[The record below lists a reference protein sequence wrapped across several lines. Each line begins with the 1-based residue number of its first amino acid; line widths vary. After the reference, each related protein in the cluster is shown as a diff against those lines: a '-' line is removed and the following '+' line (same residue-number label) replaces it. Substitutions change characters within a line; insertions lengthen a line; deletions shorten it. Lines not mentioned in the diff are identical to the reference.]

1 MSTQAPKI
9 LIVGGVAGGASAATR
24 ARRMNEHAE
33 IIMFEKDTHIS
44 FANCG
49 LPYHIGEEIADR
61 EKLLVAKPKLFHDR
75 FNIAV
80 RTRHE
85 VTAINRQAKTITV
98 LNRDTDESYEESY
111 DKLILAPGATPLVPP
126 IPGADAKH
134 VYTLRNV
141 EDTDRVKAHIDQNK
155 PQAAVII
162 GGGYIGLE
170 VVEQL
175 VHRGVPTA
183 LVEREKQILPLMDHE
198 MVQPLEQALRDHGV
212 KMHLADGIKSIKTN
226 ADGEAVGVELDSGT
240 VVDADFVLLGIGVRP
255 STKLAEDAGLSLG
268 ETRGVKVNEFG
279 QTSDPD
285 IYCVGDA
292 VEYQYAPA
300 GKWMRVAL
308 AGPANRAGR
317 LAGEHAATGASAKM
331 QPVMGTAIVRVFEL
345 TAGMTGLSMKAAERF
360 NIDANAVT
368 IIANHH
374 VGYYPDAKPVTLK
387 LVYDPT
393 TGKVLGA
400 QATGEAGIDKR
411 IDVVATAMH
420 FGGDVRQLAG
430 VDLAY
435 APPFGAAK
443 DPIHMAAFTAC
454 NALDGVFDGVLQ
466 PDADLSE
473 YQVVDVRTDKEVA
486 TKPIPN
492 ASHAV
497 HLEIET
503 LRERLQELDPSK
515 PTAVICA
522 SGVRSYIGTR
532 ILKQHGFDNVFQL
545 SGGQTLRARAFT
557 SE

>member
-1 MSTQAPKI
+1 MSMQAPRL

-33 IIMFEKDTHIS
+33 IIIFEKDTHVS

-49 LPYHIGEEIADR
+49 LPYHLGEEIQDR
-61 EKLLVAKPKLFHDR
+61 EKLLVAKPKLFRDR
-75 FNIAV
+75 FNIDV

-85 VTAINRQAKTITV
+85 VTAIDRQTKTITI
-98 LNRDTDESYEESY
+98 LDRDANQTYEEPY

-141 EDTDRVKAHIDQNK
+141 EDTDTIKAHIDSRK
-155 PQAAVII
+155 TKSAVVI

-175 VHRGVPTA
+175 VHRDVPTA
-183 LVEREKQILPLMDHE
+183 LVERENQILPLMDKE
-198 MVQPLEQALRDHGV
+198 MVQPLEQTLREHGV
-212 KMHLADGIKSIKTN
+212 KLHLADGIKAIRTN
-226 ADGEAVGVELDSGT
+226 DAGEATGVELESET
-240 VVDADFVLLGIGVRP
+240 VIDTDFVLMGIGVRP
-255 STKLAEDAGLSLG
+255 NTQLAEAAGLELG
-268 ETRGVKVNEFG
+268 QTRGVKVNEFG

-292 VEYQYAPA
+292 VEYHYAPTDT
-300 GKWMRVAL
+300 WMRVAL

-317 LAGEHAATGASAKM
+317 LAGEHAATGKSAAM

-345 TAGMTGLSMKAAERF
+345 TAAMTGLSMKSAKRF
-360 NIDANAVT
+360 NTPASAVT

-374 VGYYPDAKPVTLK
+374 VGYYPGARPVTLK
-387 LVYDPT
+387 LVYDPG
-393 TGKVLGA
+393 TGRILGA
-400 QATGEAGIDKR
+400 QAIGEAGIDKR

-420 FGGDVRQLAG
+420 FGSDVRQLAG
-430 VDLAY
+430 LDLAY

-454 NALDGVFDGVLQ
+454 NQLDGVFDGVLQ
-466 PDADLSE
+466 PDADLSDF
-473 YQVVDVRTDKEVA
+473 QVIDVRTDKEVA
-486 TKPIPN
+486 TKPIPA
-492 ASHAV
+492 ASHAI
-497 HLEIET
+497 HIEIEH
-503 LRERLQELDPSK
+503 LREHLQTLDKSR
-515 PTAVICA
+515 PTVVICA

-532 ILKQHGFDNVFQL
+532 ILKQHGFNHVYEL
-545 SGGQTLRARAFT
+545 TGGQTIRARALP
-557 SE
+557 EH